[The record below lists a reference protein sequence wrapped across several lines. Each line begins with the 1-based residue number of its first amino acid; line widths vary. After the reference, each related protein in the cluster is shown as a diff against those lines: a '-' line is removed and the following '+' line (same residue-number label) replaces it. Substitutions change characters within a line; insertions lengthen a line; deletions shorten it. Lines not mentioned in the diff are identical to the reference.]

1 MNNDRRLRIKKNN
14 ERIKLVCELLEIYK
28 KEMELIQED
37 EEEAYDNLPDS
48 FQNGIILCES
58 NIFFFFINFK
68 NFKFDFICCCII
80 KIDIFIFIIDI
91 IYFIIHMHILFIH

>member
-48 FQNGIILCES
+48 FQNGIKGEIIQEAIDELED
-58 NIFFFFINFK
+58 NISQIDDIVKQLDDIRIN
-68 NFKFDFICCCII
+68 
-80 KIDIFIFIIDI
+80 
-91 IYFIIHMHILFIH
+91 LSTL